1 MARVASAAILLL
13 IVSFLIMMGMVTVLV
28 MLRKGEGPRYSAS
41 RLYDANRRE
50 AVRLLTGE
58 TVEAVPR
65 EQWYVRERGRALPD
79 DPLAGPFRET
89 AMAALK
95 TVIPVEREAAFG
107 GDGAVRL
114 AADDAWVVPA
124 ISTADLRAGGL
135 DRWDGCGRLVI
146 GLVLVN
152 PEPPGGDAR
161 RVTLPVQVLFPA
173 LVNAGREELVKRFEE
188 LRKGVTPKQ
197 SMLNRR

>member
-1 MARVASAAILLL
+1 MPRVASAAILLL
-13 IVSFLIMMGMVTVLV
+13 IVSFLVMMGMVTVLV

-58 TVEAVPR
+58 SVEAVPR
-65 EQWYVRERGRALPD
+65 EQWYVRERAQALPD

-95 TVIPVEREAAFG
+95 TVIPAEREAAFG

-124 ISTADLRAGGL
+124 VSTADLRAGGL
-135 DRWDGCGRLVI
+135 DRWDGRLVI

-161 RVTLPVQVLFPA
+161 RVTIPVQVLFPA

-188 LRKGVTPKQ
+188 LRKSVTPRQ